1 MQSTKLQAPDPNVH
15 LPYHMSYMFGP
26 HMPVSENGIYFGG
39 DNRIVRCPSNQIP
52 IERGQQPA
60 CLIADWILAN
70 KGGEP
75 ISEYAR
81 EIVIGAVQQSK
92 ALRWLMDN

>member
-1 MQSTKLQAPDPNVH
+1 
-15 LPYHMSYMFGP
+15 MFGP

-39 DNRIVRCPSNQIP
+39 DARVVRCKSDKIP
-52 IERGQQPA
+52 VHRGQQPA
-60 CLIADWILAN
+60 WLIADWINAN
-70 KGGEP
+70 NRGEP

-92 ALRWLMDN
+92 GLRWLFELNSS